1 MSNIKFIKSSS
12 EKVQKNRKEYFI
24 HDILLFIN
32 DPLPDEVNIDK
43 VKKQLEKNIP
53 KKLFRDID
61 YIYIGDFP
69 ELKLRDIQSAY
80 LRGAIYISNEHQTD
94 DSLYASL
101 VHELGHSIETVF
113 KNKLYDD
120 NEIAAEFVGKR
131 KKLRSILKAQ
141 DIEFVD
147 PNAFIRVEYSPDFDK
162 FLYEKVGYDL
172 LNQLCVG
179 LFISPYGATS
189 LREYFANGFEHYFLF
204 DREYLS
210 KVSPKLYNKLYSL
223 TKK

>member
-1 MSNIKFIKSSS
+1 MSNIKFVKNTS
-12 EKVQKNRKEYFI
+12 EKYQKNRKEYFI
-24 HDILLFIN
+24 FDVLVFIN
-32 DPLPDEVNIDK
+32 DPLPENVDFNS
-43 VKKQLEKNIP
+43 VKKRLEKNIP
-53 KKLFRDID
+53 KKLFKDID

-69 ELKLRDIQSAY
+69 ELKLRDVQSVY
-80 LRGAIYISNEHQTD
+80 LRGAIYISNEQQNE
-94 DSLYASL
+94 DSLYASV

-113 KNKLYDD
+113 GPKIYED
-120 NEIAAEFVGKR
+120 NEVAAEFVAKR

-141 DIEFVD
+141 DIEYED
-147 PNAFIRVEYSPDFDK
+147 PNAFIRIEYSPGFDK
-162 FLYEKVGYDL
+162 FLYETVGYDL

-189 LREYFANGFEHYFLF
+189 LREYFANGFEHYHLF

-210 KVSPKLYNKLYSL
+210 KVSPKLYYKLYNL

>member
-1 MSNIKFIKSSS
+1 MSTEKYIKHSFEQNK
-12 EKVQKNRKEYFI
+12 KNRKEYFI

-32 DPLPDEVNIDK
+32 DPLPENIDINK

-53 KKLFRDID
+53 KKLFREID

-69 ELKLRDIQSAY
+69 ELKLRDVQSVY
-80 LRGAIYISNEHQTD
+80 LRGAIYVSNENQTED
-94 DSLYASL
+94 TLYASI

-113 KNKLYDD
+113 GAKIYED

-141 DIEFVD
+141 DIEYED
-147 PNAFIRVEYSPDFDK
+147 QNAFLRLEYNNKFDN
-162 FLYEKVGYDL
+162 FLYDKVGYDL

-179 LFISPYGATS
+179 LFASPYAATS
-189 LREYFANGFEHYFLF
+189 LREYFANGFEHYYLF
-204 DREYLS
+204 DREELS
-210 KVSPKLYNKLYSL
+210 KVSPKLYNKLYGL